1 MGRTELLV
9 RRLGVH
15 FDTDGRDGTRAMR
28 LEMEELRAVRDLR
41 AGDETAMAWFMD
53 RHGALV
59 WRICRAILSSDA
71 DAEEAW
77 QDTYLKLWLKIG
89 KWNPDRGSLA
99 AWLARIARHSAI
111 DAHRR
116 LKRRREVLLF
126 AYDDDDPLTRSA
138 DVRPLPDAVAEQSD
152 GDIRHRPHT
161 EPKPPDGVRDAAH
174 GGSEHPGDS
183 VGPRRQA
190 GRGKGVGV
198 SRGAGAGAGTSG
210 SPLP

>member
-1 MGRTELLV
+1 
-9 RRLGVH
+9 
-15 FDTDGRDGTRAMR
+15 MR

-138 DVRPLPDAVAEQSD
+138 DVRPLPDAVAEQSEFCATVTSATD
-152 GDIRHRPHT
+152 HIRNPNHRMAFVMRHM
-161 EPKPPDGVRDAAH
+161 EGLSIREIAWALDAKPVAAK
-174 GGSEHPGDS
+174 
-183 VGPRRQA
+183 VWA
-190 GRGKGVGV
+190 C
-198 SRGAGAGAGTSG
+198 RGAQALARV
-210 SPLP
+210 LAARRFRKDH